1 MSVPMMARDVELI
14 ESDVGK
20 PVADNVNGAVPP
32 ESVNCAGVIVEYC
45 GPTMLAGPV
54 NSIP

>member
-1 MSVPMMARDVELI
+1 MRVPEIARDVALTV
-14 ESDVGK
+14 SAVGR

-45 GPTMLAGPV
+45 WPTMLVGPV

>member
-1 MSVPMMARDVELI
+1 MSVPVMARDVVLI
-14 ESDVGK
+14 ESVVGR

-45 GPTMLAGPV
+45 
-54 NSIP
+54 